1 MRKYFVSL
9 LTLACLAI
17 PAVGKNP
24 KKVKTESSGNPFMT
38 EYTTKYKIPPFEK
51 IKYEHY
57 MPALEEGIKQHNKE
71 IDDIANAT
79 QPANFD
85 NTVLALDNS
94 GRLFNKVVAVFGA
107 LNESDA
113 TPEMQVIAEKFIP
126 LMTAHGDEIYMN
138 DALFARIKDVLNNAQ
153 KLGLDPVQKRL
164 VEKYY
169 KRFVRKGALLN
180 KEQKEELKK
189 INQRESELELAF
201 GKNVMR
207 EMSENVIYVT
217 DKAQLSG
224 LSQEV
229 IDGAAELA
237 KKRGHQGWAFTA
249 SAATRLAVLND
260 ADNRDLREKMYKLY
274 TTTASHGDEWD
285 NSKNIN
291 EILKLRQRKARLLG
305 FETYADYACDP
316 VMAKTVENA
325 EDLLMQI
332 WRPAIKKV
340 DKEVADMQQYANAH
354 GANFQLEPWDYYYYA
369 GKVKAERYSFSEDE
383 IRPYFEL
390 NSVVK
395 NGIFYVANKLYGIT
409 FTEMKDA
416 PKYNPEVTVYDV
428 KDANGKH
435 LAVFMTDYFPRATKA
450 QGAWM
455 NEMQSAY
462 NYNGVVERPIVYNVG
477 SFNPPTKD
485 TPSLLS
491 IDQVETV
498 FHEFGHALHG
508 MMTQVAYRGL
518 AGTNVDRDLVE
529 MPSQINE
536 HWMLVPEVLK
546 NYAKHYKTGEVLPQR
561 YVDKLIESS
570 KFNQGF
576 MTTELVGAALLDIE
590 WHKIN
595 WCDNI
600 DVKAF
605 ERSVAKRL
613 HMPKIIE
620 YRYRSPY
627 FKHIFNDEQYACGYY
642 TYLWSQ
648 VLEAD
653 GWERFQKEGAMNLNV
668 ANDYRRYILEA
679 GDTDDAMTLYKKFR
693 GKEPDAKA
701 LLRLRGL
708 E

>member
-1 MRKYFVSL
+1 MRKTIFML
-9 LTLACLAI
+9 LAI
-17 PAVGKNP
+17 AVMAMPAAG
-24 KKVKTESSGNPFMT
+24 KKVKKVKAESNVNPFMT
-38 EYTTKYKIPPFEK
+38 EYTTKYKIPPFEQ

-57 MPALEEGIKQHNKE
+57 LPALEEGIAQHNRE
-71 IDDIANAT
+71 IEAIAGARQT
-79 QPANFD
+79 PTFE

-94 GRLFNKVVAVFGA
+94 GELYNKVCAVFVA

-113 TPEMQVIAEKFIP
+113 TPEMQAIADKFTPI
-126 LMTAHGDEIYMN
+126 MTAHGDEIYMN
-138 DALFARIKDVLNNAQ
+138 EGLFSRIKMVYNNADQ
-153 KLGLDPVQKRL
+153 MGLDPVQKRL

-169 KRFVRKGALLN
+169 KRFVRKGALLSP
-180 KEQKEELKK
+180 ELKEELKK

-237 KKRGHQGWAFTA
+237 KQRNHEGWAFTA

-260 ADNRDLREKMYKLY
+260 ADNRDLREKMYKMY

-325 EDLLMQI
+325 ENLLMQI

-340 DKEVADMQQYANAH
+340 DQEVADMQKYADAH
-354 GANFQLEPWDYYYYA
+354 GANFKLEPWDYYYYA

-428 KDANGKH
+428 KDAQGKH

-546 NYAKHYKTGEVLPQR
+546 NYAKHYKTGEVIPQAL
-561 YVDKLIESS
+561 VDKLIESS

-605 ERSVAKRL
+605 ERSVAMRL

-642 TYLWSQ
+642 TYLWAQ

-653 GWERFQKEGAMNLNV
+653 GWERFQQEGPMNVNV

-679 GDTDDAMTLYKKFR
+679 GDTEDAMTLYKKFR
-693 GKEPDAKA
+693 GREPDAKA

>member
-1 MRKYFVSL
+1 MRKYLVSL
-9 LTLACLAI
+9 LALMCLAV
-17 PAVGKNP
+17 PAVGKSP
-24 KKVKTESSGNPFMT
+24 KKVKTENNGNPFMT
-38 EYTTKYKIPPFEK
+38 EYKNMYKIPPFES

-57 MPALEEGIKQHNKE
+57 MPALEKGIAQHNQE
-71 IDDIANAT
+71 IEMIANARQT
-79 QPANFD
+79 PTFE
-85 NTVLALDNS
+85 NTILALDNS
-94 GRLFNKVVAVFGA
+94 GELFNKVYAVFGA

-113 TPEMQVIAEKFIP
+113 TAEMQEIAEKFIP
-126 LMTAHGDEIYMN
+126 MMTAHGDEIYMN
-138 DALFARIKDVLNNAQ
+138 DGLFSRIKIVYNNADQ
-153 KLGLDPVQKRL
+153 MGLDPVQKRL

-169 KRFVRKGALLN
+169 KRFVRKGALLSP
-180 KEQKEELKK
+180 EQKEELKK

-207 EMSENVIYVT
+207 EMSENVIYIT

-237 KKRGHQGWAFTA
+237 RTRGHEGWAFTA
-249 SAATRLAVLND
+249 TSSTRLAVLND
-260 ADNRDLREKMYKLY
+260 ADNRNLREKMYKLY
-274 TTTASHGDEWD
+274 TSTASHGDEWD
-285 NSKNIN
+285 NSENIN
-291 EILKLRQRKARLLG
+291 NILKLRQRKANLLG

-340 DKEVADMQQYANAH
+340 DEEVADMQKYADAH
-354 GANFQLEPWDYYYYA
+354 GANFKLEPWDYYYYA

-390 NSVVK
+390 NNVVK

-428 KDANGKH
+428 KDAAGKH

-455 NEMQSAY
+455 NEMLTAY

-508 MMTQVAYRGL
+508 MMTQVPYRGL

-546 NYAKHYKTGEVLPQR
+546 NYAKHYKTGEVIPQAL
-561 YVDKLIESS
+561 VDKLIESS

-653 GWERFQKEGAMNLNV
+653 GWERFQQEGPMNLNV
-668 ANDYRRYILEA
+668 ANDYRKYILEA
-679 GDTDDAMTLYKKFR
+679 GDTEDAMTLYKKFR

>member
-1 MRKYFVSL
+1 MRKIILSL
-9 LTLACLAI
+9 LTLAVMAL
-17 PAVGKNP
+17 PAVGKTP
-24 KKVKTESSGNPFMT
+24 KKVKTAANGNPFLT
-38 EYTTKYKIPPFEK
+38 EYTTKYKIPPFES

-57 MPALEEGIKQHNKE
+57 MEALEKGIAQHNQE
-71 IDDIANAT
+71 IEAIISN
-79 QPANFD
+79 PASPNFE
-85 NTVLALDNS
+85 NTILALDNS
-94 GRLFNKVVAVFGA
+94 GAIYHKVAFVFMA
-107 LNESDA
+107 LSESDA
-113 TPEMQVIAEKFIP
+113 TPEMQEIAEKFSP
-126 LMTAHGDEIYMN
+126 LMTSHNDEMYMN
-138 DALFARIKDVLNNAQ
+138 DRLFARIKVVHDNAG
-153 KLGLDPVQKRL
+153 KLGLDNVQKRL
-164 VEKYY
+164 TEKYY
-169 KRFVRKGALLN
+169 KNFVRKGALLN
-180 KEQKEELKK
+180 DEQKEELKK
-189 INQRESELELAF
+189 INQRESEVELAF

-217 DKAQLSG
+217 DKSQLSG

-237 KKRGHQGWAFTA
+237 KKRGHEGWAFTA

-260 ADNRDLREKMYKLY
+260 ADNRALREKMYKMY
-274 TTTASHGDEWD
+274 TSTASHGDEWD

-291 EILKLRQRKARLLG
+291 EILKLRQRKAQLLG
-305 FETYADYACDP
+305 FETYADYATAP

-340 DKEVADMQQYANAH
+340 DEEVADMQKYANAH
-354 GANFQLEPWDYYYYA
+354 GANFNLEPWDYYYYA
-369 GKVKAERYSFSEDE
+369 NKVKAERYSFSEDE
-383 IRPYFEL
+383 VRPYFEL

-428 KDANGKH
+428 KDASGKH

-455 NEMQSAY
+455 SAFNSSY
-462 NYNGVVERPIVYNVG
+462 NYNGVVERPIIYNVG

-485 TPSLLS
+485 APSLLS

-508 MMTQVAYRGL
+508 MLTQVAYRGL
-518 AGTNVDRDLVE
+518 EGTNIDRDMVE

-546 NYAKHYKTGEVLPQR
+546 NYAKHYKTGEAIPQAL
-561 YVDKLIESS
+561 VDKLIESS

-627 FKHIFNDEQYACGYY
+627 FKHIFNSEEYSCGYY
-642 TYLWSQ
+642 TYLWAQ

-653 GWERFQKEGAMNLNV
+653 GWERFQQEGAMNVNV
-668 ANDYRRYILEA
+668 ANDYRKYILEA
-679 GDTDDAMTLYKKFR
+679 GDTEDAMTLYKKFR
-693 GKEPDAKA
+693 GREPDAKA

-708 E
+708 D

>member
-1 MRKYFVSL
+1 MRKLFVSL
-9 LTLACLAI
+9 LTLACLAM
-17 PAVGKNP
+17 PAAGKTP
-24 KKVKTESSGNPFMT
+24 KKVKTATNANPFMT
-38 EYTTKYKIPPFEK
+38 EYTTKYKIPPFEQ

-57 MPALEEGIKQHNKE
+57 MPALQEGIAQHNKE
-71 IDDIANAT
+71 IEAIANAKDAAT
-79 QPANFD
+79 FE

-94 GRLFNKVVAVFGA
+94 GKLFNKVVAVFGA

-113 TPEMQVIAEKFIP
+113 TPEMQAIAEKFIP
-126 LMTAHGDEIYMN
+126 MMTAHGDEIYMN
-138 DALFARIKDVLNNAQ
+138 DGLFARIKNVKDNAS
-153 KLGLDPVQKRL
+153 KLGLDKVQERL
-164 VEKYY
+164 VDKYY

-180 KEQKEELKK
+180 ADQKEELKK

-217 DKAQLSG
+217 NKSQLAG

-237 KKRGHQGWAFTA
+237 KKRGHDGWAFTA
-249 SAATRLAVLND
+249 TSSTRLAVLND

-274 TTTASHGDEWD
+274 TTTASHGDQWD

-291 EILKLRQRKARLLG
+291 EILKLRQRKAKLLG

-340 DKEVADMQQYANAH
+340 DKEVADMQKYADAH
-354 GANFQLEPWDYYYYA
+354 GANFKLEPWDYYYYA

-546 NYAKHYKTGEVLPQR
+546 NYAKHYKTGEVIPQAL
-561 YVDKLIESS
+561 VDKLIESS

-590 WHKIN
+590 WHKLN
-595 WCDNI
+595 WCDDI

-613 HMPKIIE
+613 RMPKIIE

-653 GWERFQKEGAMNLNV
+653 GWERFQQEGAMNLNV

>member
-9 LTLACLAI
+9 LALACLAI

-138 DALFARIKDVLNNAQ
+138 DALFARIKDVHNNAQ

-217 DKAQLSG
+217 DRAQLSG

-237 KKRGHQGWAFTA
+237 KKRGHQGCAFTA

-595 WCDNI
+595 WCDDI

-653 GWERFQKEGAMNLNV
+653 GWERFQQEGAMNLNV

>member
-1 MRKYFVSL
+1 MRKIIVSL
-9 LTLACLAI
+9 LTLAVMAL
-17 PAVGKNP
+17 PAVGKTP
-24 KKVKTESSGNPFMT
+24 KKVKTANENPFLT
-38 EYTTKYKIPPFEK
+38 EYTTKYKIPPFES

-57 MPALEEGIKQHNKE
+57 MEALEKGIAQHNQE
-71 IDDIANAT
+71 IEAIISN
-79 QPANFD
+79 PASPNFE
-85 NTVLALDNS
+85 NTILALDNS
-94 GRLFNKVVAVFGA
+94 GATYHKVAFVFMA
-107 LNESDA
+107 LSESDA
-113 TPEMQVIAEKFIP
+113 TPEMQEIAEKFSP
-126 LMTAHGDEIYMN
+126 LMTSHNDEMYMN
-138 DALFARIKDVLNNAQ
+138 DRLFARIKVVHDNAG
-153 KLGLDPVQKRL
+153 KLGLDNVQKRL
-164 VEKYY
+164 TEKYY
-169 KRFVRKGALLN
+169 KNFVRKGALLN
-180 KEQKEELKK
+180 DEQKEELKK
-189 INQRESELELAF
+189 INQRESEVELAF

-217 DKAQLSG
+217 DKSQLSG

-237 KKRGHQGWAFTA
+237 KKRGHEGWAFTA

-260 ADNRDLREKMYKLY
+260 ADNRALREKMYKMY
-274 TTTASHGDEWD
+274 TSTASHGDEWD

-291 EILKLRQRKARLLG
+291 EILKLRQRKAQLLG
-305 FETYADYACDP
+305 FETYADYATAP

-340 DKEVADMQQYANAH
+340 DEEVADMQKYANAH
-354 GANFQLEPWDYYYYA
+354 GANFNLEPWDYYYYA
-369 GKVKAERYSFSEDE
+369 NKVKAERYSFSEDE
-383 IRPYFEL
+383 VRPYFEL

-428 KDANGKH
+428 KDASGKH

-455 NEMQSAY
+455 SAFNSSY
-462 NYNGVVERPIVYNVG
+462 NYNGEVERPIIYNVG

-485 TPSLLS
+485 APSLLS

-508 MMTQVAYRGL
+508 MLTQVAYRGL
-518 AGTNVDRDLVE
+518 EGTNIDRDMVE

-546 NYAKHYKTGEVLPQR
+546 NYAKHYKTGEAIPQTL
-561 YVDKLIESS
+561 VDKLIESS

-627 FKHIFNDEQYACGYY
+627 FKHIFNSEEYSCGYY
-642 TYLWSQ
+642 TYLWAQ

-653 GWERFQKEGAMNLNV
+653 GWERFQKEGAMNVNV
-668 ANDYRRYILEA
+668 ANDYRKYILEA
-679 GDTDDAMTLYKKFR
+679 GDTEDAMTLYKKFR
-693 GKEPDAKA
+693 GREPDVKA

-708 E
+708 D